1 MKARPAP
8 TTVED
13 LSNPQK
19 PDDGS
24 YDLITADT
32 NLSGNQTGSNN
43 LLKEGNTIHGLYTIK
58 SKVHE
63 GNMGVV
69 YHIHHN
75 GWKVDL
81 AMKQIN
87 KKKFKGENIKNLFKD
102 ECENWIKLGLHPHI
116 VSCYYVRDMDG
127 DGELSMFTE
136 WMNGGSLK
144 KYINSGALYKGSEK
158 EIQERILDIAI
169 QVARGL
175 HYAHQQGLIHQDV
188 KPDNLLLATV
198 ENSKMVDV
206 KVADFGL
213 SGGKFKAINMDT
225 GAGLSTGISI
235 VADGFAGTTQYCS
248 PEQKNQQEVTR
259 RTDIWSWAVSVLEM
273 YTGGIMWDNGS
284 EVGRMCEQYFG
295 MAENPIPEDMKVL
308 LRWCLSENEADR
320 PHDFGVI
327 EAELIK
333 IYEAETSH
341 TYPRPEPEAASLTA
355 GSLNNR
361 ALSYLDMRKPEE
373 AEKCWEEAVQ
383 IDPNNSTCQYN
394 YSLHLWKTARI
405 DDMEALRRLK
415 HITNKDA
422 NYYFCLAKLHL
433 ARADAESA
441 VEFINEAIA
450 KFGETKDFISAL
462 SEAQEMI
469 DKGLDGRCMRTH
481 KVHSGSVYSVCFFP
495 NGKHV
500 LSSGEKIKMW
510 NCETGE
516 YIRTFEKHTN
526 NVTTLCIDPAGKQF
540 LSGSYDESV
549 VLWDINKSEWIRFFY
564 PVSGGVVEEYGGGT
578 KAVCFCPDGKH
589 FISASENGTVKRWE
603 IETGECV
610 YILEVKRHI
619 YSVCFSPDCKHVLV
633 VTVEGSFHD
642 TKINLIELWKTISC
656 TIELW
661 DIETGKCIHYLH
673 GHKGPVTFVG
683 FSSDGLLINSISED
697 NTIKI
702 WDFSTRKCIHTFQVL
717 VQTSRVSFSPD
728 NRLIL
733 TGGYAV
739 KIKDVSIGLCI
750 RTLKEEYNF
759 SRDGRTFNDTS
770 VCFSPDGSRAISGTN
785 CGSVNIWTIPKEPPY
800 EMILSQ
806 IQLPAIAIGEYEYF
820 HSTIAEIDRLIVQ
833 KDISTALAKL
843 NTIQKMKSFEY
854 SDEYFL
860 LSRKIASYCKLGQLR
875 RYKIQKKF
883 KGQSNDCSKFHC
895 AKDNN
900 KTQIWREDG
909 KKIRLWDLET
919 NQYIKT
925 LEGNLGCISADCR
938 RALTYDGDS
947 EFKLWDLTTGE
958 CIRNFK
964 VYNKT
969 YRINCH
975 KLCLSPNGQMAIL
988 NDGDVWGLINI
999 EKNKYHDVLCLNV
1012 LSSYD
1017 YSYGVVCFSPD
1028 GRHALIG
1035 SGSSY
1040 PLKLWHTTS
1049 CVCLRTYKLEKNK
1062 LVYSICFNQDGT
1074 LAIIGYNYETT
1085 IILDV
1090 ATGKYMRTLEKSDKF
1105 KWAAT
1110 SVCFSPDGRLALSR
1124 YGSTFKL
1131 WDVETGQC
1139 IQIFRESENEFL
1151 RESENKVS
1159 KVYFIDKQTIVA
1171 ELKEGIHIYNL
1182 NFDLHFPGWRN
1193 WDEGARPYLKIFLAL
1208 YPKWTDEDFNNIL
1221 IPDLQNKGYGW
1232 LRPDRVRKE
1241 LKKMTVKWQ
1250 KNNNRTLPAGIF

>member
-24 YDLITADT
+24 SDRITADT
-32 NLSGNQTGSNN
+32 NLSGNQSSSNN

-58 SKVHE
+58 AKVHE

-169 QVARGL
+169 QVSRGL

-213 SGGKFKAINMDT
+213 SGGKFKAIDMDT

-248 PEQKNQQEVTR
+248 PEQNKRKELTR

-273 YTGGIMWDNGS
+273 YTGGIMWYYGN
-284 EVGRMCEQYFG
+284 EVGRMCEHFFG
-295 MAENPIPEDMKVL
+295 TAENPIPEDMKEL
-308 LRWCLSENEADR
+308 LRKCLSENEADR

-341 TYPRPEPEAASLTA
+341 TYPRPAAEAASLTA

-361 ALSYLDMRKPEE
+361 ALSFLDMGKKPEE
-373 AEKCWEEAVQ
+373 AEKYWEEVVKCWEEAVK

-405 DDMEALRRLK
+405 DDMEALRRLMLVTK
-415 HITNKDA
+415 KDA

-433 ARADAESA
+433 ARADSENAIKCA
-441 VEFINEAIA
+441 NEGIS
-450 KFGETKDFISAL
+450 KFGKTKEFKKVLA
-462 SEAQEMI
+462 EAQEMI
-469 DKGLDGRCMRTH
+469 NKGLDGRCMRTH
-481 KVHSGSVYSVCFFP
+481 KVHLDSVDSVCFFP

-500 LSSGEKIKMW
+500 LSGGNNITMW

-516 YIRTFEKHTN
+516 EIRTFKKEHTN
-526 NVTTLCIDPAGKQF
+526 SIKTLCIDPAGKQF
-540 LSGSYDESV
+540 LSGSADASV
-549 VLWDINKSEWIRFFY
+549 KLWDINKSECIRTFY
-564 PVSGGVVEEYGGGT
+564 PVSVGVVEKYRDGIM
-578 KAVCFCPDGKH
+578 AVCFCPDGKH
-589 FISASENGTVKRWE
+589 FISASVNGTVKLWN
-603 IETGECV
+603 IETGESI
-610 YILEVKRHI
+610 YTLEIKRNI
-619 YSVCFSPDCKHVLV
+619 FSVCFSSDCKHVLV
-633 VTVEGSFHD
+633 VIDERIFYD
-642 TKINLIELWKTISC
+642 DKKLNANELWGKISC

-661 DIETGKCIHYLH
+661 DIETGKCVHYLS
-673 GHKGPVTFVG
+673 GHKVPVIFVG
-683 FSSDGLLINSISED
+683 FSSDGLLINSISDD

-702 WDFSTRKCIHTFQVL
+702 WDFNTRKCIHTFQVL
-717 VQTSRVSFSPD
+717 VETSRVSFSPD

-739 KIKDVSIGLCI
+739 KIKDVSTGLCI

-759 SRDGRTFNDTS
+759 DRYGRTFNDTS
-770 VCFSPDGSRAISGTN
+770 VCFSPNGSRAISGSY

-875 RYKIQKKF
+875 RYKIQKKI

-909 KKIRLWDLET
+909 EKIRLWDLET

-947 EFKLWDLTTGE
+947 EFKLWDLTTGK
-958 CIRNFK
+958 CIRNFIILKK
-964 VYNKT
+964 VNI
-969 YRINCH
+969 RNCIQ
-975 KLCLSPNGQMAIL
+975 CNTMYLSPNGRMALL
-988 NDGDVWGLINI
+988 NDRIDWGLINV
-999 EKNKYHDVLCLNV
+999 EKDIYFNV
-1012 LSSYD
+1012 L
-1017 YSYGVVCFSPD
+1017 FT
-1028 GRHALIG
+1028 
-1035 SGSSY
+1035 
-1040 PLKLWHTTS
+1040 HTAS
-1049 CVCLRTYKLEKNK
+1049 KIE
-1062 LVYSICFNQDGT
+1062 
-1074 LAIIGYNYETT
+1074 
-1085 IILDV
+1085 
-1090 ATGKYMRTLEKSDKF
+1090 
-1105 KWAAT
+1105 
-1110 SVCFSPDGRLALSR
+1110 VCFSPDGRLALIGSGYGIPMMLWDITTRVCLRTYNKESGYYTESICFNPEGTLAIISIGFDIKILDVYTGR
-1124 YGSTFKL
+1124 YICTFEKSDDFIESGKSFCFSPDGRLALSANQYSTIFL
-1131 WDVETGQC
+1131 WDVESGKGL
-1139 IQIFRESENEFL
+1139 QIIRESTNEMIGSF
-1151 RESENKVS
+1151 RNKVR
-1159 KVYFIDKQTIVA
+1159 KVYFLDKQTIVA

-1182 NFDLHFPGWRN
+1182 NFDLYFPGWHN
-1193 WDEGARPYLKIFLAL
+1193 WDEGARPHLKIFLAL
-1208 YPKWTDEDFNNIL
+1208 YPEWTDEDFNNIL

-1232 LRPDRVRKE
+1232 LRPDIVRKKIIK
-1241 LKKMTVKWQ
+1241 LTV
-1250 KNNNRTLPAGIF
+1250 NL